1 MCVNWIYVQ
10 NSVKHQTA
18 FIFTIPLEE
27 PCLQKRVLY
36 FMEKLSFDY
45 LLDHWFKRWY
55 RVVNI
60 ENSECSLQELN
71 INCKLIFVINKFLQF
86 CLLSP
91 WYRFGDGVQHFKVLR
106 DGACKYFL
114 WVVKFNS
121 LNQLVDYHRTSSV
134 SRSQTIYLRDMAD
147 EAAAP
152 VRVTL
157 W

>member
-1 MCVNWIYVQ
+1 MCVIWIYVQ

-45 LLDHWFKRWY
+45 MLDHWFKRWY

-71 INCKLIFVINKFLQF
+71 INCKLISVINKLCNFVCFPLDTDLVTVYNTSKS
-86 CLLSP
+86 CVMGLASTSCGLLSLTH
-91 WYRFGDGVQHFKVLR
+91 W
-106 DGACKYFL
+106 
-114 WVVKFNS
+114 
-121 LNQLVDYHRTSSV
+121 TSWLIIIARPQS
-134 SRSQTIYLRDMAD
+134 AD
-147 EAAAP
+147 HKLY
-152 VRVTL
+152 T
-157 W
+157 